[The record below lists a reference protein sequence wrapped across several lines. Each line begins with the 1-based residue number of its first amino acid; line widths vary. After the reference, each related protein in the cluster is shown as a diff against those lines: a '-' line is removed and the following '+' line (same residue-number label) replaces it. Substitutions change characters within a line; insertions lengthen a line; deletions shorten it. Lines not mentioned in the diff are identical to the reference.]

1 MADGH
6 VQRQILRQRL
16 LTENFRGRFL
26 VWWASLVPLFQTD
39 NPIHSRILYRL
50 PFPTPWLFFLGHQK
64 FGGMVCWQLIGVVV
78 GGSRAFWMV
87 FRLFALITDT
97 QDSKQCKGKDIM
109 VWCMVVWWWWY
120 HTTIPYRCQS
130 NVTGM
135 IWYGTIPWYL
145 ACVCLTLYI
154 NMFVERARVSDLVG
168 CEGNQAFQFPCLYH
182 TIFVP
187 K

>member
-1 MADGH
+1 MYNILHGLDPIVAYGH

-78 GGSRAFWMV
+78 GGSRAFGW
-87 FRLFALITDT
+87 FSACSRQSRIHRTP
-97 QDSKQCKGKDIM
+97 KQCKGKDM
-109 VWCMVVWWWWY
+109 VWCMVVWWWY
-120 HTTIPYRCQS
+120 HHTT
-130 NVTGM
+130 GAKAM
-135 IWYGTIPWYL
+135 
-145 ACVCLTLYI
+145 
-154 NMFVERARVSDLVG
+154 
-168 CEGNQAFQFPCLYH
+168 
-182 TIFVP
+182 
-187 K
+187 

>member
-1 MADGH
+1 MYNILHGLDPIVAYGH

-87 FRLFALITDT
+87 FRLFAPITDT
-97 QDSKQCKGKDIM
+97 QDSKQCKGKDM
-109 VWCMVVWWWWY
+109 VWWWY
-120 HTTIPYRCQS
+120 HH
-130 NVTGM
+130 
-135 IWYGTIPWYL
+135 GTIP
-145 ACVCLTLYI
+145 
-154 NMFVERARVSDLVG
+154 
-168 CEGNQAFQFPCLYH
+168 
-182 TIFVP
+182 VP
-187 K
+187 KQCDWYDMVWYYTILS